1 MNRNL
6 HSFIVIFVF
15 MTKEMLIVNK
25 CHECFVGPFRFQTFH
40 LDRSSTLD
48 MTWQD
53 HGILRIATMI
63 QNLVHVRVT
72 ESLVMLLW
80 DHL

>member
-1 MNRNL
+1 M
-6 HSFIVIFVF
+6 VVQ
-15 MTKEMLIVNK
+15 MYKAP
-25 CHECFVGPFRFQTFH
+25 FVGPFRFHTFH

-80 DHL
+80 DQL